1 MRITTNISVSIAG
14 TGHRRSA
21 LMLLDV
27 WRRILHMVRRRIH
40 MVRRRILTY
49 GEEEDTY
56 IW

>member
-1 MRITTNISVSIAG
+1 
-14 TGHRRSA
+14 
-21 LMLLDV
+21 MLLDV

>member
-1 MRITTNISVSIAG
+1 MTKLNTRLKSQYTVILQHKC
-14 TGHRRSA
+14 TG
-21 LMLLDV
+21 
-27 WRRILHMVRRRIH
+27 ILTFEEEYLH